1 MCRGTMKW
9 ADSWVIQTLKEQAV
23 DADVRK
29 AMRQARQGSGLKW
42 DRFAH
47 EAGFS
52 RSHLRAVE
60 NGTRAVT
67 ADVARA
73 YDRVLGTGAAFSE
86 MVDGPQAA
94 PWNRQGT
101 LEVLS
106 DQARGC
112 GVDRRS
118 FVITSGAALAALL
131 GHWRTTVTG
140 QSEPSAA
147 TAAVLRGGPPFGTSA
162 LFDHIGDRLEHLR
175 HLDDELGSGQMARL
189 ARNELV
195 LLTQLINAGGLP
207 EHAEARALSL
217 AAEAARQTAWSL
229 FDSDRHAAAERYFET
244 ALRASAT
251 AVDVTAGAYAMSFQ
265 AVQHYTVGD
274 PRDAVNLL
282 TFAEESVAG
291 RSTPRMRAMLAARK
305 ARALSKTGDR
315 HAVTR
320 ALHHARELLER
331 GPHDDDPP
339 VLYWVTL
346 AEIEMIAGSSALELH
361 DPAAALH
368 FFTAAADADYPGDQQ
383 FPRSH
388 AIYLARAAEAHLALH
403 DLDAAVTCARHAARC
418 LSAVDSARSDSALSG
433 LRRKLAPHSASRTVR
448 DFLQG
453 G

>member
-1 MCRGTMKW
+1 M
-9 ADSWVIQTLKEQAV
+9 
-23 DADVRK
+23 DADIRK
-29 AMRQARQGSGLKW
+29 AMRQARQDSGLKW
-42 DRFAH
+42 ERFAR

-60 NGTRAVT
+60 NGTRAIT

-73 YDRVLGTGAAFSE
+73 YDRVLGGDTAFTE
-86 MVDGPQAA
+86 LVQGRTPA
-94 PWNRQGT
+94 PRWSRQGT

-106 DQARGC
+106 DRARG
-112 GVDRRS
+112 GGAGRRS
-118 FVITSGAALAALL
+118 FVVTSGAALAALL
-131 GHWRTTVTG
+131 GHWHTAVTG
-140 QSEPSAA
+140 RAELSAA
-147 TAAVLRGGPPFGTSA
+147 TVPRDRPSFGTSA
-162 LFDHIGDRLEHLR
+162 LLDHVADRLAYLR
-175 HLDDELGSGQMARL
+175 HLDDEVGSGQMARL

-195 LLTQLINAGGLP
+195 LLTQLINGSGLS
-207 EHAEARALSL
+207 EHFEARALSL

-229 FDSDRHAAAERYFET
+229 FDSDRHGPAERYFET

-251 AVDVTAGAYAMSFQ
+251 AGDVTVGAYAMSFQ
-265 AVQHYTVGD
+265 AIQHYTVGD
-274 PRDAVNLL
+274 PRDAVKLL

-291 RSTPRMRAMLAARK
+291 QSTPRMRAMLAARK
-305 ARALSKTGDR
+305 ARALSKTGAR
-315 HAVTR
+315 AAATR
-320 ALHHARELLER
+320 ALHHARDLLER

-346 AEIEMIAGSSALELH
+346 AEIEMIAGSSALELG

-368 FFTAAADADYPGDQQ
+368 FFTAASDADYPGDQQ

-418 LSAVDSARSDSALSG
+418 LSAVDSARSNSALSG
-433 LRRKLAPHSASRTVR
+433 LRGKLASHSASPTVR

>member
-1 MCRGTMKW
+1 MKD
-9 ADSWVIQTLKEQAV
+9 ADSRVIQTLKEQAV
-23 DADVRK
+23 DADIRK
-29 AMRQARQGSGLKW
+29 AMRQARQSSGLAW
-42 DRFAH
+42 ESFAH
-47 EAGFS
+47 QAGFS

-60 NGTRAVT
+60 NGTRAIT
-67 ADVARA
+67 ADVAKA
-73 YDRVLGTGAAFSE
+73 YDRVLGGGAAFCE
-86 MVDGPQAA
+86 MVVGVRAA
-94 PWNRQGT
+94 PPWNRQGT
-101 LEVLS
+101 MEVLS
-106 DQARGC
+106 DLARGG

-118 FVITSGAALAALL
+118 FVITSGAALVALL
-131 GHWRTTVTG
+131 GHWQSAVTG
-140 QSEPSAA
+140 QPRPSAA
-147 TAAVLRGGPPFGTSA
+147 TTAMPRGGPPFGTSA
-162 LFDHIGDRLEHLR
+162 LFDHISDRLEHLR
-175 HLDDELGSGQMARL
+175 RLDDEFGSGQMARL

-195 LLTQLINAGGLP
+195 LITQLINAGGLP
-207 EHAEARALSL
+207 EHAEQRALSL

-229 FDSDRHAAAERYFET
+229 FDSDHHEAAERYFKA
-244 ALRASAT
+244 ALRASA
-251 AVDVTAGAYAMSFQ
+251 AAGDHTAGAYAMSFQ

-282 TFAEESVAG
+282 TFAENTVTG
-291 RSTPRMRAMLAARK
+291 QSTPRMRAMLAARK

-315 HAVTR
+315 RAVTR
-320 ALHHARELLER
+320 ALHHARDLLDR

-418 LSAVDSARSDSALSG
+418 LSAVESARSGSALSG
-433 LRRKLAPHSASRTVR
+433 LRRKLAPHAASRTVR

>member
-1 MCRGTMKW
+1 MNW
-9 ADSWVIQTLKEQAV
+9 ADPWVIQMLKEQAV

-29 AMRQARQGSGLKW
+29 AMRKARQNSGLKW
-42 DRFAH
+42 DRFAR

-67 ADVARA
+67 CDVARA
-73 YDRVLGTGAAFSE
+73 YDRVLGTCAAFTE
-86 MVDGPQAA
+86 MVDSPRAA
-94 PWNRQGT
+94 PPWNRRGT

-106 DQARGC
+106 DQARGG

-131 GHWRTTVTG
+131 GHWRTAVTG
-140 QSEPSAA
+140 QSEQPAA
-147 TAAVLRGGPPFGTSA
+147 TAAVLRGRPPFGTSA

-195 LLTQLINAGGLP
+195 LVTQLINGGGLP
-207 EHAEARALSL
+207 ERAEARALSL

-229 FDSDRHAAAERYFET
+229 FDSDRHGPAERYFET

-251 AVDVTAGAYAMSFQ
+251 AGDVTAGAYAMSFL

-291 RSTPRMRAMLAARK
+291 QSTPRMRAMLAARK

-315 HAVTR
+315 AAVTR
-320 ALHHARELLER
+320 ALHHARDLLER

-368 FFTAAADADYPGDQQ
+368 FFTAASDADYPGDQQ

-388 AIYLARAAEAHLALH
+388 AIYLARAAEAHLASH

-418 LSAVDSARSDSALSG
+418 LSAVDSARSGSALSG
-433 LRRKLAPHSASRTVR
+433 LRRKLAPHSASPTVR